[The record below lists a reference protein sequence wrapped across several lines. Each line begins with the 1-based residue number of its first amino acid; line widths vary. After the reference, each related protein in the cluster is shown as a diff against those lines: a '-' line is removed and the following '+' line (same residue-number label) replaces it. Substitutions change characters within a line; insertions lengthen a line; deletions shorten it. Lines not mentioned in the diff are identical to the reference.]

1 MSNGLAYEIDGSG
14 MRLGLVHGFTQT
26 ARCWG
31 PFAPALTERFETV
44 RVDAPGHG
52 RSSEVHTDVAV
63 GAALIGDAVGRGIYV
78 GYSMGG
84 RHALRLALD
93 RPDLVER
100 LVLIGASPGLADP
113 ETRSARRAADDVL
126 ATRIEHIGVPAF
138 IDEWLAQPLFAG
150 LPTAARFVEERA
162 TNTASGLA
170 SSLRLAGT
178 GAQEPLWDR
187 LAELEAPTLL
197 LVGADDEKFGAIAT
211 QMVERIGPK
220 ASVLAVP
227 GTGHAPHLEA
237 PQLAADVVLRWL
249 STNVV

>member
-1 MSNGLAYEIDGSG
+1 MSNGLAYEIEGAG
-14 MRLGLVHGFTQT
+14 VRLGLVHGFTQT

-31 PFAPALTERFETV
+31 PFAPALGERFEIV

-52 RSSEVHTDVAV
+52 RSSEVHADLTA
-63 GAALIGDAVGRGIYV
+63 GAALVGDAVGRAVYV

-84 RHALRLALD
+84 RHTLRLALD

-113 ETRSARRAADDVL
+113 EARAARRAADEVL
-126 ATRIEHIGVPAF
+126 AARIEHIGVAAF

-150 LPTAARFVEERA
+150 LPAAARFVDERA
-162 TNTASGLA
+162 TNTSSGLA

-187 LAELEAPTLL
+187 LSDLDAPTLL
-197 LVGADDEKFGAIAT
+197 LVGADDEKFGDIAA
-211 QMVERIGPK
+211 QMAERIGTN

-237 PQLAADVVLRWL
+237 PRLAADVVLRWL
-249 STNVV
+249 SP